1 MNSILRKTTSVVF
14 GLLMLVIV
22 GFLTISHPQAA
33 SSGGNVAR
41 VRRVNSLT
49 TGVGELRQAFSVTVD
64 DSGNVYVADTG
75 NHRIVKLD
83 SEGKAIASFGHFG
96 KGPGEFNRPGYVK
109 TDGEGNIYVADL
121 MNYRVQKFS
130 ADGTFLWE
138 KDRKSVV

>member
-1 MNSILRKTTSVVF
+1 MNSILRKTTSVVL
-14 GLLMLVIV
+14 GLLTLVLV

-83 SEGKAIASFGHFG
+83 SEGKAVASFGHFG
-96 KGPGEFNRPGYVK
+96 KGPGEFNRPGYVQ

-121 MNYRVQKFS
+121 MNYRIQKFS